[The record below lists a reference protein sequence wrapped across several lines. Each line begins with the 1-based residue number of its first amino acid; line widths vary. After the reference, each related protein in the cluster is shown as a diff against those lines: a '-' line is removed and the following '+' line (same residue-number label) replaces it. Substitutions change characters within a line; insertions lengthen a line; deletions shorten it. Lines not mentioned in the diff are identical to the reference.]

1 MDLFKDHGTLENY
14 GLRSSK
20 VSVNYSVTRERCL
33 GIWLW
38 PNRLDS
44 PLRGAWYVWCGW
56 QSAAVRSGKGAS
68 QTITF
73 ILERQSLELN
83 TLISI
88 KSLICLLRLVAF
100 RESGTWAWI
109 SGVSGIC
116 FLKSPLWLRLKRKL
130 PEWMLKLPGW
140 MCYPHDVGC
149 GEKAVAR
156 FFKLTDNDCAY
167 LRSTVWLFNTLYIS
181 I

>member
-1 MDLFKDHGTLENY
+1 MGWGH
-14 GLRSSK
+14 LR
-20 VSVNYSVTRERCL
+20 CQL
-33 GIWLW
+33 IIPW
-38 PNRLDS
+38 PE
-44 PLRGAWYVWCGW
+44 
-56 QSAAVRSGKGAS
+56 KGALGSGCDPTVLILLSVVPGMFGVAGS
-68 QTITF
+68 QQLSDLGMEWARPSHSF
-73 ILERQSLELN
+73 WSVSRWHLN